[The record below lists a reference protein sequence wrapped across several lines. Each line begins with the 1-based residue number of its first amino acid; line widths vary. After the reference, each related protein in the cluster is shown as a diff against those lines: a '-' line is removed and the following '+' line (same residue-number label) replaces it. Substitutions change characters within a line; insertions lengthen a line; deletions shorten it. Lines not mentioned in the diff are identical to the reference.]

1 MSEAPAKTWSL
12 AQALD
17 AVSVEK
23 LEAALR
29 SATISATGCVDGG
42 ERRIISAI
50 EWDDYRILLERSFFL
65 NNDFFGGPPTII
77 VEVISRRSF
86 PARSLKDHSAPSGIM
101 LPCADSSSG
110 EPGYHRVI
118 TDVRIPRE
126 QVERVRDG
134 EPGKQAVPLVPSA
147 MDSKTW
153 ITSAIKRRKPDENVT
168 DFARRMELEMAA
180 ATAAGEC
187 SKSWTFKTIV
197 NRIGEYKLWP
207 E

>member
-77 VEVISRRSF
+77 VRSYF
-86 PARSLKDHSAPSGIM
+86 TPII
-101 LPCADSSSG
+101 
-110 EPGYHRVI
+110 PG
-118 TDVRIPRE
+118 
-126 QVERVRDG
+126 
-134 EPGKQAVPLVPSA
+134 AVP
-147 MDSKTW
+147 
-153 ITSAIKRRKPDENVT
+153 KRSQCAVGDNAPV
-168 DFARRMELEMAA
+168 RRFFV
-180 ATAAGEC
+180 G
-187 SKSWTFKTIV
+187 
-197 NRIGEYKLWP
+197 
-207 E
+207 